1 MSQIMPPKENMV
13 EEFFTKNGKIIC
25 LELLKSDQK
34 SINQWIMS
42 QMEYREKLEKQQ
54 YEEAFE
60 ITRQRQLEIVNQ
72 QINMWLNY
80 CHTVENTIK
89 ILEVDFLK
97 CLKFDIDHWVDYQ
110 RLIYR
115 CGYLESIIRTIN
127 NPSKQFPKND
137 SKS

>member
-1 MSQIMPPKENMV
+1 MSQFMPPKENMV

-34 SINQWIMS
+34 SINQWIMN
-42 QMEYREKLEKQQ
+42 QMKYREKLEKKQ
-54 YEEAFE
+54 YEENFE
-60 ITRQRQLEIVNQ
+60 IPRQRQLEIVNQ

-80 CHTVENTIK
+80 CQTVEHTVK

-97 CLKFDIDHWVDYQ
+97 SLKFDIDYWVDYQ
-110 RLIYR
+110 KLIYR

-127 NPSKQFPKND
+127 NPLKKSPKND
-137 SKS
+137 PKS

>member
-34 SINQWIMS
+34 FINQWIMS
-42 QMEYREKLEKQQ
+42 QMEYREKLEKKQ
-54 YEEAFE
+54 YEEVFE
-60 ITRQRQLEIVNQ
+60 ITRQRQLEIINH
-72 QINMWLNY
+72 QINLWLNY
-80 CHTVENTIK
+80 CQTVEHTVK

-97 CLKFDIDHWVDYQ
+97 NLKFDIDHWVEYQ

-127 NPSKQFPKND
+127 NPSKQFLNND
-137 SKS
+137 Q

>member
-1 MSQIMPPKENMV
+1 MNQVMPPKENMV
-13 EEFFTKNGKIIC
+13 QEFFTKNGKIIC

-34 SINQWIMS
+34 TINQWIVS
-42 QMEYREKLEKQQ
+42 QMEYREKLEKKQ
-54 YEEAFE
+54 YEEVFE
-60 ITRQRQLEIVNQ
+60 ITRQRQLEIVNH

-80 CHTVENTIK
+80 CQTVEHTVK

-97 CLKFDIDHWVDYQ
+97 NLRFDIDHWIEYQ

-127 NPSKQFPKND
+127 KPFKQFFNNDPK
-137 SKS
+137 S

>member
-1 MSQIMPPKENMV
+1 MNQVMPPKENMV

-34 SINQWIMS
+34 TINLWIVS
-42 QMEYREKLEKQQ
+42 QMEYREKLEKKQ
-54 YEEAFE
+54 YEEVFE
-60 ITRQRQLEIVNQ
+60 ITRQRQLEIVNH

-80 CHTVENTIK
+80 CQTVEHTIK

-97 CLKFDIDHWVDYQ
+97 NLRFDIDHWVEYQ

-127 NPSKQFPKND
+127 KPFKQFFNNDPK
-137 SKS
+137 S

>member
-1 MSQIMPPKENMV
+1 MSQVMPPTETMV
-13 EEFFTKNGKIIC
+13 EDFFTKNGKIIC
-25 LELLKSDQK
+25 LELLKSEQN

-42 QMEYREKLEKQQ
+42 QMEYREKLEKKQ
-54 YEEAFE
+54 YEEVFE
-60 ITRQRQLEIVNQ
+60 ITRQRQLEIVNR

-80 CHTVENTIK
+80 CQIVEHAIK

-97 CLKFDIDHWVDYQ
+97 SLKFDINHWVEYQ

-127 NPSKQFPKND
+127 YPSNQLPNND
-137 SKS
+137 K

>member
-1 MSQIMPPKENMV
+1 MSQVMPPKENMV

-25 LELLKSDQK
+25 LELLKSDQN

-42 QMEYREKLEKQQ
+42 QMEYREKLEKKQ

-60 ITRQRQLEIVNQ
+60 ITRQRQLEMINQ

-80 CHTVENTIK
+80 CQTVEHTVK

-97 CLKFDIDHWVDYQ
+97 CLKFDIDNWVEYQ

-115 CGYLESIIRTIN
+115 CGYLESIIRTLN
-127 NPSKQFPKND
+127 NLSK
-137 SKS
+137 

>member
-60 ITRQRQLEIVNQ
+60 ITRQRQLEIVSQ

-97 CLKFDIDHWVDYQ
+97 CLKFDVDNQ
-110 RLIYR
+110 GKRMRI
-115 CGYLESIIRTIN
+115 
-127 NPSKQFPKND
+127 
-137 SKS
+137 

>member
-1 MSQIMPPKENMV
+1 MNQVMPPKENMV
-13 EEFFTKNGKIIC
+13 QEFFTKNGKIIC

-34 SINQWIMS
+34 TINQWIVS
-42 QMEYREKLEKQQ
+42 QMEYREKLEKKQ
-54 YEEAFE
+54 YEEVFE
-60 ITRQRQLEIVNQ
+60 ITRQRQLEIVNH

-80 CHTVENTIK
+80 CQTVEHTVK

-97 CLKFDIDHWVDYQ
+97 SLRFDIDHWIEYQ

-127 NPSKQFPKND
+127 KPFKQFFNNDPK
-137 SKS
+137 S

>member
-1 MSQIMPPKENMV
+1 MSQIMPPKENIV

-80 CHTVENTIK
+80 CNTVENTIK

-97 CLKFDIDHWVDYQ
+97 CLKFDIDHWTEYQ

-115 CGYLESIIRTIN
+115 CGYLESINRSIN
-127 NPSKQFPKND
+127 NFYKKFRNNVK
-137 SKS
+137 

>member
-1 MSQIMPPKENMV
+1 MNQVMPPKENMV
-13 EEFFTKNGKIIC
+13 QEFFTKNGKIIC

-34 SINQWIMS
+34 TINQWIVS
-42 QMEYREKLEKQQ
+42 QMEYREKLEKKQ
-54 YEEAFE
+54 YEEVFE
-60 ITRQRQLEIVNQ
+60 ITRQRQLEIVNH

-80 CHTVENTIK
+80 CQTVEYTVK

-97 CLKFDIDHWVDYQ
+97 NLRFDIDHWIEYQ

-127 NPSKQFPKND
+127 NPSNQFTNNDPK
-137 SKS
+137 S

>member
-1 MSQIMPPKENMV
+1 MNQVMPPKENMV

-34 SINQWIMS
+34 SINQWIMN
-42 QMEYREKLEKQQ
+42 QMEYREKLEKKQ
-54 YEEAFE
+54 YEETFE
-60 ITRQRQLEIVNQ
+60 ITRQRQLEIVNH

-80 CHTVENTIK
+80 CQTVEHTVK

-97 CLKFDIDHWVDYQ
+97 ILRFDIDHWVEYQ

-127 NPSKQFPKND
+127 NPSNQLPNND
-137 SKS
+137 Q